1 MGKNKSPDSQGQIAE
16 NQKVLD
22 KTHESSSSTTGF
34 NFTGNTGRQP
44 SSFKTKKKN

>member
-1 MGKNKSPDSQGQIAE
+1 MGKNKNADSQSQTAE
-16 NQKVLD
+16 NQKILD

-44 SSFKTKKKN
+44 GTFKSKKKN